1 MSEEWQPY
9 VDDYLTGKG
18 NITFAAIMSYPDG
31 AVVAQSPDFFPQAYT
46 ADTYDDAGNEIQ
58 IQIDECQG
66 LIDCATSDWAAAP
79 AGGMRMNQKK
89 YMWLGCG
96 EEAVENYGVTIKYAR
111 CKSGANLSMCLAY
124 SETAV
129 LIAVADKSKGND
141 FPAAIADLCDLVAY
155 LKSTG
160 Y

>member
-9 VDDYLTGKG
+9 VDDYITGKG
-18 NITFAAIMSYPDG
+18 NITHAAIMSYPDG
-31 AVVAQSPDFFPQAYT
+31 TIVGASPNFSPQAYT
-46 ADTYDDAGNEIQ
+46 ADTYDDQGNEIQ
-58 IQIDECQG
+58 IEVDECAG
-66 LIDCATSDWAAAP
+66 LIEAAGSDWAAAP

-89 YMWLGCG
+89 YMWLGTG
-96 EEAVENYGVTIKYAR
+96 EETVESYGVSIKYAR
-111 CKSGANLSMCLAY
+111 CKSGANLSMCLCY

-129 LIAVADKSKGND
+129 LIAVADKSQGND
-141 FPAAIADLCDLVAY
+141 FAQCIADMCDLAAY